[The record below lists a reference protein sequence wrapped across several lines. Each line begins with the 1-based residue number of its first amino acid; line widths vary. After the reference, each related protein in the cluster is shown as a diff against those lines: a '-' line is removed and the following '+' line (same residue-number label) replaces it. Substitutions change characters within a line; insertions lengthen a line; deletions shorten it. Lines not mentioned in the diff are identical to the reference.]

1 LSFFI
6 VFNDTASVYRLIV
19 IYLKV
24 LADRQSYLNSD
35 IIIAKYYLFILLLR
49 TKGIGL
55 PEKITI
61 VQVGGS
67 VERALKGDYQ
77 IAVKAILT
85 ESWQQTV
92 KSRLS
97 INLGLLFSLVLGMIV
112 SFGASSYLGGIENVL
127 ADPQAGMLLNIVVT
141 VAIWPFMAGVE
152 MMGVQHA
159 VGMNTQPKMIFSF
172 LNRASWVV
180 LCTLL
185 TSVLIS
191 FGFQLFVVPGVFLA
205 VTLSLTVPLVIEKKM
220 TPMKAIVLSIKAL
233 RFKFFPLLTLYSL
246 LLSLLIVLLLPF
258 LLLLESSIAPLGIII
273 FLVGISFLAPLFYN
287 VKGVV
292 YREVFGISIA
302 SSDDINIDHHSGDST
317 SKDIN
322 SGSNDTFSA

>member
-1 LSFFI
+1 
-6 VFNDTASVYRLIV
+6 
-19 IYLKV
+19 LKL
-24 LADRQSYLNSD
+24 LADKKSYLNSD
-35 IIIAKYYLFILLLR
+35 IIIAKFYLFFYLR

-67 VERALKGDYQ
+67 VERALKGDYH
-77 IAVKAILT
+77 IDVKAILT
-85 ESWQQTV
+85 ESWKQTL

-112 SFGASSYLGGIENVL
+112 SLVASSYLGGIESVL

-159 VGMNTQPKMIFSF
+159 VGMKTQAKMIFSF
-172 LNRASWVV
+172 LSRASWVV

-191 FGFQLFVVPGVFLA
+191 LGFQLFVIPGIFLA

-233 RFKFFPLLTLYSL
+233 RFKFFQLLSLYSL
-246 LLSLLIVLLLPF
+246 LLSSLIVLLLPF
-258 LLLLESSIAPLGIII
+258 LVLLESSIAPVGIII

-292 YREVFGISIA
+292 YREIFGISIA
-302 SSDDINIDHHSGDST
+302 TSDDTNIDHHSGGST
-317 SKDIN
+317 SKEIN